1 MNRRPVGAMIK
12 SLLFLILI
20 AVSLALAV
28 RQGYLH
34 IPAFGKPAAVTVATP
49 QEMPPMPVL
58 AAPVELGPALD
69 QVQTVGSLLADE
81 SVTISSEID
90 GRIAD
95 LKFTEGQHVKK
106 GTVLVV
112 LDSAEWDAV
121 VKQGEAAVI
130 LQELKFARSSE
141 LRDKKIISMQ
151 EYDEAQAALIE
162 ARAVLALA
170 RARLAKTILSAPFSG
185 ILGMRHVSPGDYVE
199 AGQEMVN
206 LEAIDPLK
214 VDFRAPERYASQL
227 AQAKRISVRVDAYPD
242 ESFEGEVYAIEPR
255 VDTASRNI
263 SLRARI
269 SNPEGRLLPGMFAQ
283 VTVFLDQRELA
294 LWVPEQS
301 LLPQGDKQFVYRVVD
316 GRAVLTAVEI
326 GLRKPGMVE
335 IVNGLNP
342 GDIVVMEGQLKLY
355 DGAAV
360 VVTEVS
366 AQQRNQPKA

>member
-1 MNRRPVGAMIK
+1 MNRKPVGAIIK
-12 SLLFLILI
+12 SLVFLILI
-20 AVSLALAV
+20 AGSLTLAV
-28 RQGYLH
+28 QQGYLH
-34 IPAFGKPAAVTVATP
+34 IPAFGKPAAVTVTAP

-95 LKFTEGQHVKK
+95 LKFTEGQRVEKD
-106 GTVLVV
+106 TALVV

-151 EYDEAQAALIE
+151 EYDEAQAALIV

-170 RARLAKTILSAPFSG
+170 RARMAKTILSAPFSG

-199 AGQEMVN
+199 AGQEIVN

-335 IVNGLNP
+335 IVNGLSP
-342 GDIVVMEGQLKLY
+342 GDIVVVEGQLKLH